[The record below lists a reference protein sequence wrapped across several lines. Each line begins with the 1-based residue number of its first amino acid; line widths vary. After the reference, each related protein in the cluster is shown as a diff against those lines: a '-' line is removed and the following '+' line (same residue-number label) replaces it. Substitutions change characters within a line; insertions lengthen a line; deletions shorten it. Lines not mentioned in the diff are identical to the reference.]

1 MNVRMSSN
9 PAVRAR
15 GITLVEILLVLS
27 LLVILLAFALPSS
40 GSATARAEMQAA
52 VENLEYSV
60 DTARNVARLAESD
73 IILEIATPS
82 GEAAQ
87 RIRFSRSTLRPRQG
101 GPEIPEYLLPEG
113 IRAVSTQKR
122 FVFDARGLVEQPGRI
137 VLVSRDDDSI
147 TSTIEIN

>member
-1 MNVRMSSN
+1 MNVRISSH
-9 PAVRAR
+9 PAVPAR
-15 GITLVEILLVLS
+15 GFTLVEILLVVS

-60 DTARNVARLAESD
+60 DTARNVARLAESG
-73 IILEIATPS
+73 ITLEIETPS
-82 GEAAQ
+82 GAAAQ
-87 RIRFSRSTLRPRQG
+87 RIHFSRSAVRPRKG

-113 IRAVSTQKR
+113 IRAVSTQDR
-122 FVFDARGLVEQPGRI
+122 FEFDARGLVEQPGRI
-137 VLVSRDDDSI
+137 VLVSRVDDSI

>member
-1 MNVRMSSN
+1 MNVRMSSY

-15 GITLVEILLVLS
+15 GITLVEILLVVS

-60 DTARNVARLAESD
+60 DTARNVARLGESG
-73 IILEIATPS
+73 IALEIETPS
-82 GEAAQ
+82 DEATQ
-87 RIRFSRSTLRPRQG
+87 RIRFSHATLRPRKR

-113 IRAVSTQKR
+113 IKLVSTQDR
-122 FVFDARGLVEQPGRI
+122 FVFDARGLVQQPGRI
-137 VLVSRDDDSI
+137 VLVSRIDDSI
-147 TSTIEIN
+147 SSTIEID